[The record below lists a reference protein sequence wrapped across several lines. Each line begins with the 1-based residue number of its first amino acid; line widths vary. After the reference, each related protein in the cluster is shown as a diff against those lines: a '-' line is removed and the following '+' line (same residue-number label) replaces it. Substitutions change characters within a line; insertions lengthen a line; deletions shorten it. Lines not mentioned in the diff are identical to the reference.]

1 MSSKKVQNT
10 LGLGQ
15 MRNRKEQ
22 YDCHLWLQRDQNKY
36 FESVNNNNNNN
47 NLMIITIIIK
57 NWCALISSP
66 NAFSSSSVL
75 LTFTFIIDTVA
86 VNLSSVL
93 FTNEANNS
101 FQTGFLN
108 NNCVCSNS
116 P

>member
-22 YDCHLWLQRDQNKY
+22 YDCHLWLQCDQNKY
-36 FESVNNNNNNN
+36 FESVINNSND
-47 NLMIITIIIK
+47 LIIITIIVK

-66 NAFSSSSVL
+66 NLFSSSSVL
-75 LTFTFIIDTVA
+75 PTFTFIIDTVA
-86 VNLSSVL
+86 VNSSSVL

-101 FQTGFLN
+101 FQAGFLN
-108 NNCVCSNS
+108 KNCVYSNS